1 MGVYDPTQHQYYDTD
16 DPEYINDPFRLSSK
30 VFKDPYNDA
39 PAGWDAQ
46 ATQTGYV
53 WYKEKPGPSTPGPG
67 PTPFPSPT
75 PPPPSPT
82 SPGIDPNQ
90 FKNQAFGKKIPISAL
105 GKGRIGGQLV
115 CGPWGTETGVVSGG
129 WSFGFP
135 ADPTG
140 SRVLLE
146 IAMDSKVAWT
156 LADGFTG
163 ESFTFRYTEG
173 TQTQGA
179 DALETTNFPDEPV
192 AYRPQMM
199 LYLEDIPMAPFGNK
213 IPYVAATWGD
223 TTDGADPEDGI
234 NLGEGLERI
243 AWSPWANYTSDTF
256 QAVNVEDV
264 VGGIIL
270 ADDWTM
276 IQLCQ
281 YVSRMYRNLDLLQSD
296 KIYIKDHG
304 ALVTPDFR
312 FDRNRIIASDKP
324 IQFVRQ
330 EPSATPRELEFVS
343 IDPDADYT
351 WVPAKAQRARDP
363 INVSASVGK
372 ETITL
377 PLIMDQFTRISMAY
391 YAQYAEEAARKK
403 VSVTVMAYGYEIEP
417 GDRMAL
423 IDMGDGFDDEVFK
436 VTRTHHG
443 ANYVVQIEAEAIS
456 RCSLLT
462 AGGEASAVVCVHAE
476 NFSDDSCTFT
486 SAFGDDNVNRITVVA
501 FSMRVLA
508 AAQTITG
515 VTINGIAATEAVSI
529 TAATL
534 SGGIPSCI
542 SSIWYAANPTGATG
556 YVEVTASGAFTDLEM
571 GVYRLVTSTSTPS
584 DTGAAEATTA
594 SAVPIT
600 IDVPTDGF
608 VIAAGATR
616 QGAPFTW
623 VGASQDCVIV
633 NAPHVTGQRST
644 ASYSASDVTG
654 HTISIDPNSIDR
666 ATICAAAWTLT

>member
-1 MGVYDPTQHQYYDTD
+1 MVEYYGPN
-16 DPEYINDPFRLSSK
+16 DPEVLNDPFYRNHSGYGANPPPGWVAIPTGGGYTYRK
-30 VFKDPYNDA
+30 VR
-39 PAGWDAQ
+39 
-46 ATQTGYV
+46 
-53 WYKEKPGPSTPGPG
+53 PSTSTPSPG
-67 PTPFPSPT
+67 PTPYPAPA
-75 PPPPSPT
+75 PPPPDPT
-82 SPGIDPNQ
+82 TTGIDPSKFQNE
-90 FKNQAFGKKIPISAL
+90 AFGKKIPISAL
-105 GKGRIGGQLV
+105 GKGRIGGQLI
-115 CGPWGTETGVVSGG
+115 CGPWGIETGIVSGG

-173 TQTQGA
+173 TQTQSA
-179 DALETTNFPDEPV
+179 DALETSNFPDAPV

-213 IPYVAATWGD
+213 IPYVAALWGD
-223 TTDGADPEDGI
+223 TTDGADPDDGV

-243 AWSPWANYTSDTF
+243 AWSPWANYSSDTF

-264 VGGIIL
+264 VGGILL

-276 IQLCQ
+276 IQLAQ
-281 YVSRMYRNLDLLQSD
+281 YISKMYRNLDLLQSD

-312 FDRNRIIASDKP
+312 FDRDRIIASDKP

-351 WVPAKAQRARDP
+351 WVPAKAQRVRDP

-372 ETITL
+372 ETVTL

-403 VSVTVMAYGYEIEP
+403 VSVAVMAYGYEIEP

-436 VTRTHHG
+436 VTRTKHG
-443 ANYVVQIEAEAIS
+443 ANYVVEVEGEAIS

-462 AGGEASAVVCVHAE
+462 AGGEAAPVVCVNAE
-476 NFSDDSCTFT
+476 NFSDDSCSFY
-486 SAFGDDNVNRITVVA
+486 AGFGDDHANRITVAA
-501 FSMRVLA
+501 FSMRVVA
-508 AAQTITG
+508 TGETITG
-515 VTINGIAATEAVSI
+515 VTINGIAATQ
-529 TAATL
+529 AAFASNT
-534 SGGIPSCI
+534 GQGCI
-542 SSIWYAANPTGATG
+542 ASIWYAANPIGASG
-556 YVEVTASGAFTDLEM
+556 LVEVTASGAFTDLEM
-571 GVYRLVTSTSTPS
+571 GIYRLVTSTTAPTDS
-584 DTGAAEATTA
+584 DATEATTA
-594 SAVPIT
+594 SPVPIS
-600 IDVPTDGF
+600 IDVPIDGY

-616 QGAPFTW
+616 QGAQFTW
-623 VGASQDCVIV
+623 AGASQDCLIA
-633 NAPHVTGQRST
+633 NTGHTTGQRST
-644 ASYSASDVTG
+644 ASYSASDITG
-654 HTISIDPNSIDR
+654 HTISIDPTSIDR
-666 ATICAAAWTLT
+666 VALCAAAWTLT